1 LASRQHHALKLRK
14 NHFSANTFWITS
26 HTNQKRVLIMGETEP
41 HIGRPGM
48 LNTIKTMLTNHAP
61 GE

>member
-1 LASRQHHALKLRK
+1 
-14 NHFSANTFWITS
+14 
-26 HTNQKRVLIMGETEP
+26 VLIMGETEP
-41 HIGRPGM
+41 HMGRPGM